1 VDTIVGQ
8 NHKGAIIKLNNRAS
22 GMLWMGK
29 VNTRDAEMVKI
40 KLSQMLDEIRP
51 FIKSMTGDNG
61 KGFSEHQF
69 ITDE

>member
-1 VDTIVGQ
+1 
-8 NHKGAIIKLNNRAS
+8 
-22 GMLWMGK
+22 MLWMGK